1 MGNTPQIASTGY
13 TLTMQNPDT
22 PTTRPDWITR
32 LNWVIYVVPPLVLA
46 GLELVRQSFDLSFGH
61 HRVWYLSLLLVAL
74 LGMLAFARAVSRDV
88 NDMYSRLQHQNQEL
102 LGLHEASLAVASDLR
117 LNGVLQRVVNEAAT
131 LIGARYGAI
140 SYARSL
146 PHVDIFV
153 TYGIS
158 DEIKQ
163 QIGPPPIGR
172 GVLGIPISSGTSLRI
187 DEIADDPHSVGFP
200 PNHPP
205 MHRLLAVPISTPKGI
220 VGNLYLSDRLDG
232 EPFSQSDENSLRRFA
247 ALAGIAI
254 DNAVLHN
261 QVEVLAITSER
272 DRIAREMHDSLSQV
286 LAYVNTKSQAALAW
300 LKRDDVPA
308 ATEQIDQLAAAAR
321 DAYVD
326 VREGIF
332 ALRTS
337 NHLDQD
343 RSVIDV
349 LGDYL
354 TQWTEQHKVPT
365 RYEHEPNETLGQISP
380 LAEVHL
386 LRLVQEALSN
396 IRKHAHASLVTIT
409 IARHGVEWIIVISDD
424 GVGFDPSAL
433 IPGAFPRFGLSTMR
447 ERAEASGG
455 SFDLASHP
463 ETGTTIT
470 VTLPTTTYLT

>member
-1 MGNTPQIASTGY
+1 MESSTTQIPFTGY
-13 TLTMQNPDT
+13 TLRMHDRD
-22 PTTRPDWITR
+22 TTRHDWITR
-32 LNWVIYVVPPLVLA
+32 LTRVTYVVPPLVLA
-46 GLELVRQSFDLSFGH
+46 GLELVRQSFDLSFSN
-61 HRVWYLSLLLVAL
+61 HRGWYLSLLAVAL
-74 LGMLAFARAVSRDV
+74 LGMLAFARAVSRAV
-88 NDMYSRLQHQNQEL
+88 NDMYSRLRHQNQEL
-102 LGLHEASLAVASDLR
+102 LALHEASLAVASDLR
-117 LNGVLQRVVNEAAT
+117 LNGVLQRVVNEAAI

-140 SYARSL
+140 SYAQSL

-158 DEIKQ
+158 EELKQ
-163 QIGPPPIGR
+163 KIGAPPVGR

-187 DEIADDPHSVGFP
+187 EEISEDPHSVGFP

-205 MHRLLAVPISTPKGI
+205 MHRLLAVPISTPNGI

-232 EPFSQSDENSLRRFA
+232 EPFSQTDEDSLRRFA

-261 QVEVLAITSER
+261 QVEVLAITGER

-286 LAYVNTKSQAALAW
+286 LAYVNTKSQAALTW
-300 LKRDDVPA
+300 LKRGDVAA

-321 DAYVD
+321 EAYVD

-337 NHLDQD
+337 TNLDQN

-354 TQWTEQHKVPT
+354 TQWTEQHKVPV
-365 RYEHEPNETLGQISP
+365 RYEHEPIDDLGQISP

-396 IRKHAHASLVTIT
+396 IRKHAHASTVSIE
-409 IARHGVEWIIVISDD
+409 IGRHGVEWVIVIADD
-424 GVGFDPSAL
+424 GIGFDPTAL

-455 SFDLASHP
+455 SFDLVSTP
-463 ETGTTIT
+463 EAGTTIT
-470 VTLPTTTYLT
+470 VTLPTKIYPT

>member
-1 MGNTPQIASTGY
+1 
-13 TLTMQNPDT
+13 MQNAT
-22 PTTRPDWITR
+22 SSTTRPDWIAR
-32 LNWVIYVVPPLVLA
+32 LNRVTYVVPPLVLA
-46 GLELVRQSFDLSFGH
+46 GLEIVRQSFGLSFDN
-61 HRVWYLSLLLVAL
+61 HRGWYIALLLVAL
-74 LGMLAFARAVSRDV
+74 LGMLAFARAVSRAV

-102 LGLHEASLAVASDLR
+102 LSLHEASLAVASDLR
-117 LNGVLQRVVNEAAT
+117 LNGVLQRVVNEAST

-158 DEIKQ
+158 EEEQ
-163 QIGPPPIGR
+163 RLIGQPPIGR
-172 GVLGIPISSGTSLRI
+172 GVLGIPISSGESLRI

-200 PNHPP
+200 PHHPP
-205 MHRLLAVPISTPKGI
+205 MHRLLAVPISTPNGI
-220 VGNLYLSDRLDG
+220 VGNLYLADRLDG
-232 EPFSQSDENSLRRFA
+232 EPFSEADEASLRRFA

-261 QVEVLAITSER
+261 QVEVLAITGER

-300 LKRDDVPA
+300 LKRGDAAA
-308 ATEQIDQLAAAAR
+308 ATQQIEQLAAASR

-337 NHLDQD
+337 NLLDQN

-349 LGDYL
+349 LADYL
-354 TQWTEQHKVPT
+354 TQWSEQHKVPV
-365 RYEHEPNETLGQISP
+365 RYDHESIERLGQISP

-396 IRKHAHASLVTIT
+396 IRKHAHAANVS
-409 IARHGVEWIIVISDD
+409 IAIHRHGVEWVIVIEDD
-424 GVGFDPSAL
+424 GVGFDPADL
-433 IPGAFPRFGLSTMR
+433 TPGTFPRFGLSTMR

-455 SFDLASHP
+455 SFDLASRADA
-463 ETGTTIT
+463 GTTIT
-470 VTLPTTTYLT
+470 VTLPTLSSAA

>member
-1 MGNTPQIASTGY
+1 MHDSSA
-13 TLTMQNPDT
+13 
-22 PTTRPDWITR
+22 PTTRPDWISR

-46 GLELVRQSFDLSFGH
+46 GLEIVRQGFDLSFSH
-61 HRVWYLSLLLVAL
+61 HRGWYVSLLVVAL
-74 LGMLAFARAVSRDV
+74 LFMLAFARAVSRAV
-88 NDMYSRLQHQNQEL
+88 NAMYSRLQHQNQEL
-102 LGLHEASLAVASDLR
+102 LGLHDASLAVTNDLQ
-117 LNGVLQRVVNEAAT
+117 LNSVLQRVVNESAT

-158 DEIKQ
+158 DDVKR
-163 QIGPPPIGR
+163 QIGAPPVGR
-172 GVLGIPISSGTSLRI
+172 GVLGIPISSGESLRI
-187 DEIADDPHSVGFP
+187 EEISADRHSVGFP

-220 VGNLYLSDRLDG
+220 VGNLYLADRLDG
-232 EPFSQSDENSLRRFA
+232 EPFSQADEDSLRRFA
-247 ALAGIAI
+247 ALAAIAI
-254 DNAVLHN
+254 DNALLHN

-272 DRIAREMHDSLSQV
+272 DRIAREMHDSLCQV
-286 LAYVNTKSQAALAW
+286 LAYVNTKSQAALTW

-308 ATEQIDQLAAAAR
+308 ATQQITELAAAAR

-337 NHLDQD
+337 NLLEHD
-343 RSVIDV
+343 RSVVDV
-349 LGDYL
+349 LDDYL
-354 TQWTEQHKVPT
+354 TQWSEQHKIPVDFT
-365 RYEHEPNETLGQISP
+365 HDSIDVLGQISP

-396 IRKHAHASLVTIT
+396 IRKHAQASRVMIQ
-409 IARHGVEWIIVISDD
+409 IRRCGVEWVIVIQDD
-424 GVGFDPSAL
+424 GVGFDPSDL
-433 IPGAFPRFGLSTMR
+433 VPGEFPRFGLSTMR

-455 SFDLASHP
+455 TFDLASRAP
-463 ETGTTIT
+463 SGTTIT
-470 VTLPTTTYLT
+470 VTLPTLSYPN